1 MILKVTK
8 KDLVDAVNVVQ
19 KAVAAKSP
27 MPILEGILLET
38 RDQSLILRGT
48 DVDLSIETIFST
60 EIMEDG
66 RIVLDSRMF
75 GDIIRKLPNN
85 IITMETA
92 DNNTLTISSEKTV
105 FNLLYMNPSEFPVFP
120 EVEESVSF
128 TMTQESL
135 RGMVR
140 KVLASVATDDIRP
153 ILMGMLF
160 ESAQGEITM
169 VGLDGYRMALVS
181 EPTESHE
188 EIRRVIS
195 GKTLRDLLSVTTDSE
210 DPVTLS
216 FTENHVLIEIG
227 ETRIISRLLQGEYL
241 NYRNMIPDYS
251 KLTVT
256 IDKNEFRDAVER
268 ASVLANEGTSNLIK
282 FHFEDNNI
290 IITSNSKMGKLR
302 EEVYGEMVGEPL
314 EIAFNAK
321 YIIDILKT
329 MDEEKIIID
338 MTSTI
343 SPCIIRPEDND
354 KSLYLVLPIRISR

>member
-38 RDQSLILRGT
+38 RDQTLILRGT
-48 DVDLSIETIFST
+48 DVDVSIETSFPT
-60 EIMEDG
+60 EVMEDG
-66 RIVLDSRMF
+66 KIVLDSRMF

-85 IITMETA
+85 VITMETA
-92 DNNTLTISSEKTV
+92 DNNTITISAEKSV
-105 FNLLYMNPSEFPVFP
+105 FNLLYMDPTDFPVFP
-120 EVEESVSF
+120 EVEDSVSF
-128 TMTQESL
+128 TMTQVTL
-135 RGMVR
+135 RSMVR
-140 KVLASVATDDIRP
+140 KVLSSVATDDIRP

-160 ESAQGEITM
+160 EAGQGEITM
-169 VGLDGYRMALVS
+169 VGLDGYRMALV
-181 EPTESHE
+181 TEATDSAA

-210 DPVTLS
+210 DPVSLS

-227 ETRIISRLLQGEYL
+227 QTRIISRLLQGEYL
-241 NYRNMIPDYS
+241 KYQNMIPDYS

-256 IDKNEFRDAVER
+256 IDKDDFRDAVER

-282 FHFEDNNI
+282 FHFEDNSI
-290 IITSNSKMGKLR
+290 IITSNSKLGKLR
-302 EEVYGEMVGEPL
+302 EEVYGEMSGESL

-329 MDEEKIIID
+329 MDEEKIVMD

-354 KSLYLVLPIRISR
+354 RSLYLVLPIRITR

>member
-48 DVDLSIETIFST
+48 DVDVSIETSFPT
-60 EIMEDG
+60 EVMEDG
-66 RIVLDSRMF
+66 KIVLDSRMF

-92 DNNTLTISSEKTV
+92 DNNTITISAEKSV
-105 FNLLYMNPSEFPVFP
+105 FNLLYMDPTDFPVFP
-120 EVEESVSF
+120 EVEDSVSF
-128 TMTQESL
+128 TMTQDSL

-140 KVLASVATDDIRP
+140 TVLSSVATDDIRP

-160 ESAQGEITM
+160 EASNSEITM

-181 EPTESHE
+181 EPTDSEA

-210 DPVTLS
+210 DPVSMS

-227 ETRIISRLLQGEYL
+227 QTRIISRLLQGEYL
-241 NYRNMIPDYS
+241 KYQNMIPDYS

-282 FHFEDNNI
+282 FHFEENNI

-302 EEVYGEMVGEPL
+302 EEVYGEMSGEPL

-329 MDEEKIIID
+329 MDEEKIVMD

-354 KSLYLVLPIRISR
+354 RSLYLVLPIRITR